1 MQQPPNT
8 YPHYP
13 QQQWQ
18 QPLMPPQQ
26 PPLPPQQY
34 QPPVPPP
41 EKKARKRLWLVLAA
55 LVLVLAVIIGVA
67 SQVQSQKPTPAAQP
81 THITQQPALQP
92 TSNPPSKPPLQPT
105 KVLTATHGTPHLGG
119 VLSDFI
125 GTYGKPDPHS
135 SIQQGY
141 IALHFL
147 PSISQSNVDGLI
159 VATDPHTTAY
169 LAANITIQAQNG
181 NAQIAAIGWAV
192 NDAKTRCMAFAPS
205 DAHFVK
211 EFVYANTSGFD
222 MAYTSAQ
229 LAKDFPGSAFTD
241 SQQKQV
247 PAGTFDVQYLY
258 AIDGQHISFCDLI
271 IGEQQTTNN
280 YARNQ

>member
-18 QPLMPPQQ
+18 QPQMSPQQ
-26 PPLPPQQY
+26 QPDPPQQY
-34 QPPVPPP
+34 QPPELPP
-41 EKKARKRLWLVLAA
+41 EKKARKRLWLILAT

-67 SQVQSQKPTPAAQP
+67 SHVQSQKPTPVAQP
-81 THITQQPALQP
+81 AHVTQQPALQP
-92 TSNPPSKPPLQPT
+92 TSNPASKQTLQLA

-119 VLSDFI
+119 ALSDFI

-147 PSISQSNVDGLI
+147 PSTSQSNVDGLI
-159 VATDPHTTAY
+159 VATDPHTNSY
-169 LAANITIQAQNG
+169 LAANITVQAQNG
-181 NAQIAAIGWAV
+181 NAQTAAIGWSV

-222 MAYTSAQ
+222 MVYTSAQ
-229 LAKDFPGSAFTD
+229 LAKDFPASAFTD
-241 SQQKQV
+241 SLQKQV
-247 PAGTFDVQYLY
+247 PAGTFDIQYLY

>member
-18 QPLMPPQQ
+18 QPLMPPQP

-67 SQVQSQKPTPAAQP
+67 SHVQSQKPTPAAQP
-81 THITQQPALQP
+81 THITQQP
-92 TSNPPSKPPLQPT
+92 TSNPAPKPTLQPT
-105 KVLTATHGTPHLGG
+105 KVLAATHGTPQLGG
-119 VLSDFI
+119 AISDFI
-125 GTYGKPDPHS
+125 GTYGKPDSHS

-147 PSISQSNVDGLI
+147 PSTSQSNVDGLI
-159 VATDPHTTAY
+159 VATDPHNTAS
-169 LAANITIQAQNG
+169 LAANITVQAQNG
-181 NAQIAAIGWAV
+181 NAQTGAIGWDV

-222 MAYTSAQ
+222 MVYTSAQ
-229 LAKDFPGSAFTD
+229 LAKDFPASAFTD
-241 SQQKQV
+241 NQQKQV

-280 YARNQ
+280 YSRNQ

>member
-8 YPHYP
+8 YPHNP

-18 QPLMPPQQ
+18 QPS
-26 PPLPPQQY
+26 
-34 QPPVPPP
+34 VPPP
-41 EKKARKRLWLVLAA
+41 EKKARKRLWLILAA
-55 LVLVLAVIIGVA
+55 LVLVLAVIIGLVSHA
-67 SQVQSQKPTPAAQP
+67 QSQKPTPAAQP
-81 THITQQPALQP
+81 THVTQQPALQP
-92 TSNPPSKPPLQPT
+92 TSNPASKPTLQPT
-105 KVLTATHGTPHLGG
+105 KVLTATHGTPQLGG
-119 VLSDFI
+119 AISDFI

-147 PSISQSNVDGLI
+147 PSTSSQSNVDGLI
-159 VATDPHTTAY
+159 VATDPHNTAS
-169 LAANITIQAQNG
+169 LAANITVQAQSG
-181 NAQIAAIGWAV
+181 NAQSAAIGWAV
-192 NDAKTRCMAFAPS
+192 NDAKTKCMAFAPS

-211 EFVYANTSGFD
+211 EFVYANTPGFD
-222 MAYTSAQ
+222 MVFTSAQ
-229 LAKDFPGSAFTD
+229 LAKDFPASAFTD

-258 AIDGQHISFCDLI
+258 AIDGQHISLCDLI

-280 YARNQ
+280 YSRNQ

>member
-1 MQQPPNT
+1 MMQQPPNT

-18 QPLMPPQQ
+18 QPLMPPQP

-55 LVLVLAVIIGVA
+55 LVLVLAVIIGVV
-67 SQVQSQKPTPAAQP
+67 SHVKSKKPTPAAQP
-81 THITQQPALQP
+81 THVTQQP
-92 TSNPPSKPPLQPT
+92 TSNPASKPTLQPT

-119 VLSDFI
+119 AISDFI
-125 GTYGKPDPHS
+125 GTYGKPDSHS

-147 PSISQSNVDGLI
+147 PSTSQSNVDGLI
-159 VATDPHTTAY
+159 VATDPHNTAS
-169 LAANITIQAQNG
+169 LAANITVQAQNG
-181 NAQIAAIGWAV
+181 NAQTGAIGWAV

-222 MAYTSAQ
+222 MVYTSAQ
-229 LAKDFPGSAFTD
+229 LAKDFPASAFTD
-241 SQQKQV
+241 NQQKQV

>member
-8 YPHYP
+8 YSHYP

-18 QPLMPPQQ
+18 QP
-26 PPLPPQQY
+26 PLPPQQSH
-34 QPPVPPP
+34 PPVPPP

-67 SQVQSQKPTPAAQP
+67 SQVQSQKSTPAAQP
-81 THITQQPALQP
+81 AQVTQKPALQP
-92 TSNPPSKPPLQPT
+92 TTNPASKPTLQPT

-119 VLSDFI
+119 AISDFI

-135 SIQQGY
+135 SIQPGY

-147 PSISQSNVDGLI
+147 PSTSQSNVDGLI
-159 VATDPHTTAY
+159 VATDPHNTAS
-169 LAANITIQAQNG
+169 LAANITVQAQNG
-181 NAQIAAIGWAV
+181 NAQTAAIGWAV

-222 MAYTSAQ
+222 MVYTSAQ
-229 LAKDFPGSAFTD
+229 LAKDFPVSAFTD
-241 SQQKQV
+241 NQQKQV
-247 PAGTFDVQYLY
+247 PAGTFDLQYLY
-258 AIDGQHISFCDLI
+258 AIDGKHISFCDMI

>member
-8 YPHYP
+8 YP

-18 QPLMPPQQ
+18 QPPMPPQQ
-26 PPLPPQQY
+26 PPLPTQQY

-41 EKKARKRLWLVLAA
+41 EKKARKRLWLILAA

-67 SQVQSQKPTPAAQP
+67 SQVQSQKPTPAVQP

-92 TSNPPSKPPLQPT
+92 TSKPTLQPT

-119 VLSDFI
+119 AISDFI
-125 GTYGKPDPHS
+125 GTYGKPDSHS

-147 PSISQSNVDGLI
+147 PSTSQSNVDGLI
-159 VATDPHTTAY
+159 VATDPHNTAS
-169 LAANITIQAQNG
+169 LAANITVQAQNG
-181 NAQIAAIGWAV
+181 NAQTGAIGWAV

-222 MAYTSAQ
+222 MVYSSAQ
-229 LAKDFPGSAFTD
+229 LAKDFPASAFTD
-241 SQQKQV
+241 NQQKQV